1 MKNPAIRLK
10 ATAVIAAIG
19 AMSFASTAFA
29 SDLTTEIGA
38 RYWHSSGGPEYTLYG
53 GMSTADGAVSA
64 LQYKSKNVGSPEVFF
79 RVDHTSGVFVK
90 GILSGTGTSNSG
102 VEYDEDFE
110 PETDPYSR
118 TETSLLKSEVKYG
131 SVDLGYGVTR
141 GALRVGGFVGY
152 AKWNETY
159 RAYGCTQLATSD
171 ICSPGDVGDNELGI
185 TETDKFTGP
194 RIGVTAD
201 FAVNDKLTLSG
212 EAAYFKPDH
221 KNTDNHHLSGLGL
234 TPGNG
239 NGSGSQISIA
249 LQYLITPA
257 LSIGAGYRVWSVSSD
272 ITTGITEQASENQL
286 ETYKTK
292 RKGMFLQAAYRF

>member
-1 MKNPAIRLK
+1 MKKPALRFK
-10 ATAVIAAIG
+10 TTAVISAIG
-19 AMSFASTAFA
+19 AMSLASSAFA
-29 SDLTTEIGA
+29 ADLTTEIGA

-53 GMSTADGAVSA
+53 GASVADGAVSA
-64 LQYKSKNVGSPEVFF
+64 LQYKSKNVSSPEVFF

-110 PETDPYSR
+110 PDTTPYSL

-131 SVDLGYGVTR
+131 SIDIGYGVTR

-152 AKWNETY
+152 AKWNEKY

-171 ICSPGDVGDNELGI
+171 ICSPGDVGDDELGI
-185 TETDKFTGP
+185 TEVDKFTGP

-201 FAVNDKLTLSG
+201 FAVNDKLTLTG

-234 TPGNG
+234 TAGSG
-239 NGSGSQISIA
+239 DGSGSQISIA
-249 LQYLITPA
+249 LNYQVTPA
-257 LSIGAGYRVWSVSSD
+257 FNIGAGYRMWSVSSD
-272 ITTGITEQASENQL
+272 IYTDVTDRASISQL

>member
-1 MKNPAIRLK
+1 MKNPTIRFK

-19 AMSFASTAFA
+19 AMSFASTAFSA
-29 SDLTTEIGA
+29 ELTTEIGA

-53 GMSTADGAVSA
+53 GTSAADGAVSA
-64 LQYKSKNVGSPEVFF
+64 LQYKSKNVGTPEVFF

-90 GILSGTGTSNSG
+90 GILSGTGKSNSG

-110 PETDPYSR
+110 PETTPYSL

-131 SVDLGYGVTR
+131 SVDLGYGITN

-152 AKWNETY
+152 ANWDEKY
-159 RAYGCTQLATSD
+159 RAFGCTQLATSEN
-171 ICSPGDVGDNELGI
+171 CSPGDVADDELGI
-185 TETDKFTGP
+185 TEVDKFSGP
-194 RIGVTAD
+194 RIGVVAD
-201 FAVNDKLTLSG
+201 FAVNDKLTLTG

-221 KNTDNHHLSGLGL
+221 KNSDTHHLSGLGY

-239 NGSGSQISIA
+239 DGSGSQISIA
-249 LQYLITPA
+249 LQYQVTPA
-257 LSIGAGYRVWSVSSD
+257 FSIGAGYRLWSVKSD
-272 ITTGITEQASENQL
+272 IMTGVGDVATEPQL

-292 RKGMFLQAAYRF
+292 RKGVFLQAAYRF

>member
-1 MKNPAIRLK
+1 MECA
-10 ATAVIAAIG
+10 
-19 AMSFASTAFA
+19 
-29 SDLTTEIGA
+29 
-38 RYWHSSGGPEYTLYG
+38 
-53 GMSTADGAVSA
+53 
-64 LQYKSKNVGSPEVFF
+64 
-79 RVDHTSGVFVK
+79 
-90 GILSGTGTSNSG
+90 
-102 VEYDEDFE
+102 
-110 PETDPYSR
+110 
-118 TETSLLKSEVKYG
+118 
-131 SVDLGYGVTR
+131 DLGYGVTR

-152 AKWNETY
+152 AKWNEKY

-171 ICSPGDVGDNELGI
+171 ICSPGDVADGELGI

-212 EAAYFKPDH
+212 EAAYFRPDH
-221 KNTDNHHLSGLGL
+221 KNTDTHHLSGLGL

-239 NGSGSQISIA
+239 DGSGSQISIA
-249 LQYLITPA
+249 LKYQVTPA

-272 ITTGITEQASENQL
+272 ITTEITDQAPENQL